1 MTLVFDSPRH
11 DWILQDP
18 KNVAHVSDLKGAQAR
33 AIQVCLCLKCG
44 EPYIESIDTLI
55 IDFLRTQN

>member
-1 MTLVFDSPRH
+1 MTLVFDSPRY

-33 AIQVCLCLKCG
+33 ATQVCLCLKCG
-44 EPYIESIDTLI
+44 RAIYRIY
-55 IDFLRTQN
+55 